1 MATHFARGILTEGQ
15 LVSIRLSSSCHIEAR
30 NLPAH
35 RRTTAAWRLQIVVWQ
50 NMSFQSNHPE

>member
-35 RRTTAAWRLQIVVWQ
+35 R
-50 NMSFQSNHPE
+50 

>member
-1 MATHFARGILTEGQ
+1 MEGVPLPKGHAVTEGQ

-35 RRTTAAWRLQIVVWQ
+35 RRTRFLASRGLLAEL
-50 NMSFQSNHPE
+50 MF

>member
-30 NLPAH
+30 NCLLTDERVFSPPEAFLP
-35 RRTTAAWRLQIVVWQ
+35 
-50 NMSFQSNHPE
+50 N

>member
-30 NLPAH
+30 TDERVFSPPEAFLP
-35 RRTTAAWRLQIVVWQ
+35 
-50 NMSFQSNHPE
+50 N